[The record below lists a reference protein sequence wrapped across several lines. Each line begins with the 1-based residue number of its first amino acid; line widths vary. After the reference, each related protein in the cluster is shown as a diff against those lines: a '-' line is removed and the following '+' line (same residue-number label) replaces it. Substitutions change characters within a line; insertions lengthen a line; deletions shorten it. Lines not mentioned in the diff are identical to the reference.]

1 MTLLSLPC
9 YESGILK
16 LIAQVKL
23 VVTPEQSQALLETLE
38 AANALC
44 NELSAWARQNK
55 VFGKYAIQTA
65 RYHQVRSESGLT
77 AQVVIRCIAKVAN
90 AYKTAFALHKEH
102 VKRTERINKNR
113 SAKNV
118 PPKDLP
124 VKDLPVMEAC
134 AFRAHGSIAYDDR
147 ILNWYIAKSEVSIW
161 TVGGRLKLPLVCGE
175 FQKKLLPSQQGESD
189 LVYRSGKWF
198 LLAVCEVED
207 PPLKEVDGFLGV
219 DLGRVQLA
227 SDSEGNSYTGAD
239 CMALRRRVRKHRTS
253 LQKKGT
259 KNARRRLQT
268 QSRRQSRYSQWLNHN
283 IAKRIVQSAS
293 DSCKAIS
300 LENLEGIRERASAV
314 RRELRWQ
321 IGKRWQIGNWSFAQ
335 LQNYIGY
342 KAKAVGIP
350 TVFVPAP
357 YTSQTCSVCLHCER
371 ANRKSQS
378 DFHCQQCGFQT
389 NADFN
394 ASRNIARLGMEARA
408 AL

>member
-1 MTLLSLPC
+1 MTLFHLLC
-9 YESGILK
+9 YNNGVLK

-23 VVTPEQSQALLETLE
+23 VVTLEQSQALLKTLE

-44 NELSAWARQNK
+44 NELSAWAWQNK

-113 SAKNV
+113 AAKNKINKNV
-118 PPKDLP
+118 PLKDSP
-124 VKDLPVMEAC
+124 AMEAC

-147 ILNWYIAKSEVSIW
+147 ILNWYIAKSEVSLW
-161 TVGGRLKLPLVCGE
+161 TTQGRLKLPFVCGE
-175 FQKKLLPSQQGESD
+175 FQKKLLQSQQGESD
-189 LVYRSGKWF
+189 LVYRNSKWF

-219 DLGRVQLA
+219 DLGLVQLA
-227 SDSEGNSYTGAD
+227 SDSEGNSYAGAE
-239 CMALRRRVRKHRTS
+239 CIALRRRVKKHRTS
-253 LQKKGT
+253 LQKKST
-259 KNARRRLQT
+259 KNARRRLQK
-268 QSRRQSRYSQWLNHN
+268 QSRRQSRYSVWLNHN
-283 IAKRIVQSAS
+283 ISKRIVQTAIQSR
-293 DSCKAIS
+293 KAIS
-300 LENLEGIRERASAV
+300 LENLDGIRERASAM
-314 RRELRWQ
+314 RREM
-321 IGKRWQIGNWSFAQ
+321 RWQIGNWSFAQ
-335 LQNYIGY
+335 LQGFVSY
-342 KAKAVGIP
+342 KAKAAGIP
-350 TVFVPAP
+350 VYFVPAP
-357 YTSQTCSVCLHCER
+357 YTSQTCSTCFHCER

-408 AL
+408 AF

>member
-1 MTLLSLPC
+1 LTLLSLPC
-9 YESGILK
+9 YDSGILK

-23 VVTPEQSQALLETLE
+23 VVTPEQSEALLKTLE

-44 NELSAWARQNK
+44 NGLSAWARQNK

-77 AQVVIRCIAKVAN
+77 AQVVIRCIAKVAD

-102 VKRTERINKNR
+102 VKRTERTNKNR
-113 SAKNV
+113 AAKNV
-118 PPKDLP
+118 PP
-124 VKDLPVMEAC
+124 KDLPVMEAC

-161 TVGGRLKLPLVCGE
+161 TTKGRLKLPFACGE
-175 FQKKLLPSQQGESD
+175 FQKKLLTSQQGESD
-189 LVYRSGKWF
+189 LVYRNGKWF

-219 DLGRVQLA
+219 DLGLVQLA

-239 CMALRRRVRKHRTS
+239 CMALRRRVKKHRAS

-259 KNARRRLQT
+259 KNARRRLQK

-283 IAKRIVQSAS
+283 IAKHIVQSAS

-321 IGKRWQIGNWSFAQ
+321 IGNWSFAQ

-342 KAKAVGIP
+342 KAKAAGIP

-394 ASRNIARLGMEARA
+394 ASRNIARLGMEVGMEARA